1 LDARK
6 ESLEKCKETE
16 ESLENKMLYMGKQA
30 INIDELIEKEE
41 GVFGGMSSGGGVS
54 ASIRL
59 ANELEEGLIVCII
72 CDRGDRYLSSGL
84 FGD

>member
-1 LDARK
+1 
-6 ESLEKCKETE
+6 
-16 ESLENKMLYMGKQA
+16 
-30 INIDELIEKEE
+30 
-41 GVFGGMSSGGGVS
+41 MSSGGGVS